1 MTLSV
6 IGLQLISALVSA
18 TFLFLMAAGLSLIF
32 GVCRIL
38 NLAHGSVFMLG
49 AFLAYAV
56 TRAVSSSLE
65 GFCLLVVL
73 VPLAMALL
81 GGVLERLLIRRFY
94 GSDLLVQLMPMV
106 ALIYII
112 SDFCRFVWGVSPGSV
127 PVLGLFGTV
136 EILELTFPA
145 YYLVVVLASIVVAA
159 GLWVVIAKTRWG
171 ILVRAASQDRE
182 MSAACGV
189 NQSRLFT
196 TVYAL
201 ASGLAGLAGVLAVP
215 ISGASLEMDMSAVV
229 NAFVVVVVG
238 GMGSVLGSMLA
249 AVLIGLVNAFGIL
262 VLPQFEMT
270 FVYALMAMVLI
281 IRPRGLFGRE

>member
-1 MTLSV
+1 MTLPAIV
-6 IGLQLISALVSA
+6 LQLMSALVSA

-38 NLAHGSVFMLG
+38 NLAHGSIFMLG
-49 AFLAYAV
+49 AFLAYSV
-56 TRAVSSSLE
+56 TQAVSPSL
-65 GFCLLVVL
+65 GVFWLMVVL
-73 VPLAMALL
+73 VPLATAVL
-81 GGVLERLLIRRFY
+81 GGLLEKLLIRRFY

-112 SDFCRFVWGVSPGSV
+112 SDFSRFVWGVSPRSV

-136 EILELTFPA
+136 DILDLTLPA
-145 YYLVVVLASIVVAA
+145 YYLVVVLASFVIAA
-159 GLWVVIAKTRWG
+159 GLWIVIAKTRWG

-189 NQSRLFT
+189 NQTRLFT
-196 TVYAL
+196 AVYAL

-215 ISGASLEMDMSAVV
+215 ISGASLEMDMNAVV
-229 NAFVVVVVG
+229 SAFVVVVVG

-249 AVLIGLVNAFGIL
+249 AILIGLVNAFGIL

-281 IRPRGLFGRE
+281 VRPRGLFGRE

>member
-1 MTLSV
+1 MTLPAIV
-6 IGLQLISALVSA
+6 LQLMSALVSA

-49 AFLAYAV
+49 AFLAYSV
-56 TRAVSSSLE
+56 TRAFLPSLAV
-65 GFCLLVVL
+65 FWLVAVL
-73 VPLAMALL
+73 VPLATAVL
-81 GGVLERLLIRRFY
+81 GGLVEKLLIRRFY

-112 SDFCRFVWGVSPGSV
+112 SDFCRFVWGVSPRSV
-127 PVLGLFGTV
+127 PVLGLFGTL
-136 EILELTFPA
+136 EILDLTLPA
-145 YYLVVVLASIVVAA
+145 YYLVVVLASFVIAA
-159 GLWVVIAKTRWG
+159 GLWIVIAKTRWG

-215 ISGASLEMDMSAVV
+215 ISGATLEMDMNTVV

-238 GMGSVLGSMLA
+238 GMGSVPGSMLA
-249 AVLIGLVNAFGIL
+249 AILIGLVNAFGIL
-262 VLPQFEMT
+262 VLPQFEMA

>member
-49 AFLAYAV
+49 AFLAYSV
-56 TRAVSSSLE
+56 TRAVASSLE
-65 GFCLLVVL
+65 VFWLVVVL
-73 VPLAMALL
+73 VPLATALL
-81 GGVLERLLIRRFY
+81 GGLMETMIIRRFY
-94 GSDLLVQLMPMV
+94 GSNLLVQLMPMV

-112 SDFCRFVWGVSPGSV
+112 SDFSRFVWGVSPQSV

-136 EILELTFPA
+136 TILELTFPA
-145 YYLVVVLASIVVAA
+145 YYLVVVLACIVVAS
-159 GLWVVIAKTRWG
+159 GLWIIIAKTRWG

-189 NQSRLFT
+189 NQARLFT

-215 ISGASLEMDMSAVV
+215 ISGASLEMDMSAVI
-229 NAFVVVVVG
+229 NALVVVVVG
-238 GMGSVLGSMLA
+238 GMGSVLGSLLA

-262 VLPQFEMT
+262 VLPQFEIT
-270 FVYALMAMVLI
+270 FVYALMALVLI

>member
-73 VPLAMALL
+73 VPLAMALR

-249 AVLIGLVNAFGIL
+249 AGLIGLVNAFGIL

>member
-1 MTLSV
+1 MTLSALS
-6 IGLQLISALVSA
+6 LQFVSALVSA

-49 AFLAYAV
+49 AFLAFSV
-56 TRAVSSSLE
+56 TRALSPSPAVFWLV
-65 GFCLLVVL
+65 VVL
-73 VPLAMALL
+73 VPLVMAGL
-81 GGVLERLLIRRFY
+81 GALVEKLLIRRFY
-94 GSDLLVQLMPMV
+94 GSNLLVQLMPMV
-106 ALIYII
+106 ALIYIV
-112 SDFCRFVWGVSPGSV
+112 SDFSRFVWGVSPASV

-136 EILELTFPA
+136 DILDLTFPA
-145 YYLVVVLASIVVAA
+145 YYLIVVLASVVIAA
-159 GLWVVIAKTRWG
+159 GLWIVIAKTRWG

-215 ISGASLEMDMSAVV
+215 ISGASLEMDMSTVI

-249 AVLIGLVNAFGIL
+249 AMLIGLVTAFGIL

-270 FVYALMAMVLI
+270 FVYALMATVLI
-281 IRPRGLFGRE
+281 LRPQGLFGRE

>member
-1 MTLSV
+1 M
-6 IGLQLISALVSA
+6 
-18 TFLFLMAAGLSLIF
+18 SLIF

-38 NLAHGSVFMLG
+38 NLAHGSIFMLG
-49 AFLAYAV
+49 AFLAYSV

-65 GFCLLVVL
+65 VFLLVAVL
-73 VPLAMALL
+73 VPLATALL
-81 GGVLERLLIRRFY
+81 GGLAERLLIRRFY

-136 EILELTFPA
+136 EILDLTFPA
-145 YYLVVVLASIVVAA
+145 YYLVVVLASIIVAV
-159 GLWVVIAKTRWG
+159 GLWIVIAKTRWG

-215 ISGASLEMDMSAVV
+215 ISGASLEMDMSTVV

-249 AVLIGLVNAFGIL
+249 SVLIGLVNAFGIL

-281 IRPRGLFGRE
+281 VRPRGLFGRE

>member
-1 MTLSV
+1 MTLPAIV
-6 IGLQLISALVSA
+6 LQLMSALVSA

-38 NLAHGSVFMLG
+38 NLAHGSIFMLG

-56 TRAVSSSLE
+56 TRAVSPSL
-65 GFCLLVVL
+65 GVFSLMVVL
-73 VPLAMALL
+73 VPLATAVL
-81 GGVLERLLIRRFY
+81 GGLLEKLLIRRFY
-94 GSDLLVQLMPMV
+94 GADLLVQLMPMV

-112 SDFCRFVWGVSPGSV
+112 SDFSRFVWEVSPRSV

-136 EILELTFPA
+136 DILDLTLPA
-145 YYLVVVLASIVVAA
+145 YYLVVVLASFVIAA
-159 GLWVVIAKTRWG
+159 GLWIVIAKTRWG

-189 NQSRLFT
+189 NQTRLFT
-196 TVYAL
+196 AVYAL

-215 ISGASLEMDMSAVV
+215 ISGASLEMDMNAVV
-229 NAFVVVVVG
+229 SAFVVVVVG

-249 AVLIGLVNAFGIL
+249 AILIGLVNAFGIL

-281 IRPRGLFGRE
+281 VRPRGLFGRE